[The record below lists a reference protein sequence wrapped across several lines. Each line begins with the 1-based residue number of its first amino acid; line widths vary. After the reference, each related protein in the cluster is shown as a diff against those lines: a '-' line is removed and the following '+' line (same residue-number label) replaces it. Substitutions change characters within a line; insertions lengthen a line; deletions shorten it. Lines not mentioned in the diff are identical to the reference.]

1 MLSAQTTRSHCQT
14 GKDREMDIE
23 SPRYAANLPSVGI
36 STFFRSP
43 VCEEFSK
50 VDADVAFLGIPYDG
64 GIGFRPGT
72 RFGPREMRSFSVRYS
87 AWGGHGPNGYW
98 DVNQRKRFL
107 KGVRMV
113 DCGDVDISYYD
124 FEINRHKMTSSV
136 EAILDRKAFPVLV
149 GGDHSV
155 TFPNV
160 CAFSRFAPLDIVH
173 IDAHMDWRD
182 SVGGVK
188 FANASPLRRSK
199 ELPFVRNMVHLGIRD
214 VRTSDD
220 QVADAEAAGAQ
231 VFTRDEI
238 REQGVT
244 TILERFPQLGNVFV
258 TIDIDGLDPSIAPG
272 TGSPTVDG
280 LLYHEVR
287 ALLQGVTRRA
297 NVVGFDLVEV
307 NPMVDLNG
315 QTCLLAS
322 TLILEFLGAI
332 FASRGIGLEK

>member
-1 MLSAQTTRSHCQT
+1 M
-14 GKDREMDIE
+14 
-23 SPRYAANLPSVGI
+23 
-36 STFFRSP
+36 FRSAI
-43 VCEEFSK
+43 CEDFSK
-50 VDADVAFLGIPYDG
+50 LDTDIAFLGIPYDG

-72 RFGPREMRSFSVRYS
+72 RFGPREIRTYSVRYS
-87 AWGGHGPNGYW
+87 AWGGHTPNGYW

-107 KGVRMV
+107 KSIRMV
-113 DCGDVDISYYD
+113 DCGDVDITYYD
-124 FEINRHKMTSSV
+124 FDINRRKMTSNI
-136 EAILDRKAFPVLV
+136 EAILDRGAFPVLI

-160 CAFSRFAPLDIVH
+160 CAFSRFGPLDIVH

-182 SVGGVK
+182 SIGGVK
-188 FANASPLRRSK
+188 YANASPLRRSK

-214 VRTSDD
+214 VRTSND
-220 QVADAEAAGAQ
+220 QVADAEAAGAE
-231 VFTRDEI
+231 VFTRDQI
-238 REQGVT
+238 RTLGTKAVLEQ
-244 TILERFPQLGNVFV
+244 FPKLGNVFV

-287 ALLQGVTRRA
+287 ALLQGVCKIGK
-297 NVVGFDLVEV
+297 VVGFDLVEV
-307 NPMVDLNG
+307 NPMVDHYG

-332 FASRGIGLEK
+332 FASQGRGLET

>member
-1 MLSAQTTRSHCQT
+1 MSEILNA
-14 GKDREMDIE
+14 
-23 SPRYAANLPSVGI
+23 PRYAGNLPSVGLA
-36 STFFRSP
+36 TFFRSP
-43 VCEEFSK
+43 VCEDFSRI
-50 VDADVAFLGIPYDG
+50 DADIAFLGIPYDC

-72 RFGPREMRSFSVRYS
+72 RFGPREIRSLSVRYS
-87 AWGGHGPNGYW
+87 AWGGHVPNGYW

-113 DCGDVDISYYD
+113 DCGDVDVVYYD
-124 FEINRHKMTSSV
+124 FENNRRKMTAGV
-136 EAILDRKAFPVLV
+136 EAILDRKAFPVLI

-160 CAFSRFAPLDIVH
+160 AAFSRFGPLDIVH

-182 SVGGVK
+182 AIDGVK
-188 FANASPLRRSK
+188 FGNASPLRRSK

-214 VRTSDD
+214 VRTSED
-220 QVADAEAAGAQ
+220 QIADAEAAGAV
-231 VFTRDEI
+231 VFTREQI
-238 REQGVT
+238 REQGVPA
-244 TILERFPQLGNVFV
+244 ILDRFPPLGNSFV

-287 ALLQGVTRRA
+287 ALLQGVAKRA
-297 NVVGFDLVEV
+297 KVVGFDLVEV
-307 NPMVDLNG
+307 NPMVDVAG
-315 QTCLLAS
+315 QTSLLAS

-332 FASRGIGLEK
+332 FAARGIGVE

>member
-1 MLSAQTTRSHCQT
+1 MS
-14 GKDREMDIE
+14 E
-23 SPRYAANLPSVGI
+23 SRYAANLPSVGLV
-36 STFFRSP
+36 SMFRSP
-43 VCEEFSK
+43 ICEDFDK
-50 VDADVAFLGIPYDG
+50 LDADIAFLGIPYDG

-72 RFGPREMRSFSVRYS
+72 RFGPREIRTYSVRYS
-87 AWGGHGPNGYW
+87 AWGGHAPNGYW

-107 KGVRMV
+107 KGLRMV
-113 DCGDVDISYYD
+113 DCGDVDIAYYD
-124 FEINRHKMTSSV
+124 FENNRNKMTSNV
-136 EAILDRKAFPVLV
+136 EAILDRGAFPVLI

-155 TFPNV
+155 SFPNI

-182 SVGGVK
+182 EIGGVK
-188 FANASPLRRSK
+188 YANASPLRRSK

-220 QVADAEAAGAQ
+220 QIADAEAAGAKI
-231 VFTRDEI
+231 FTREMI
-238 REQGVT
+238 RDIGSKGV
-244 TILERFPQLGNVFV
+244 LERMPKLGNTFV

-287 ALLQGVTRRA
+287 SLLQGVTKIGK
-297 NVVGFDLVEV
+297 VVGFDLVEV
-307 NPMVDLNG
+307 NPMVDHYG

-332 FASRGIGLEK
+332 FASQGRGVEG

>member
-1 MLSAQTTRSHCQT
+1 MS
-14 GKDREMDIE
+14 E
-23 SPRYAANLPSVGI
+23 PRYDANLPSVGLV
-36 STFFRSP
+36 SMFRSP
-43 VCEEFSK
+43 VCEDFSK
-50 VDADVAFLGIPYDG
+50 LEADIAFLGIPYDG

-72 RFGPREMRSFSVRYS
+72 RFGPREIRTFSVRYS
-87 AWGGHGPNGYW
+87 AWGGHKPNGYW

-107 KGVRMV
+107 KGLRMA
-113 DCGDVDISYYD
+113 DCGDVDIAYYD
-124 FEINRHKMTSSV
+124 FENNRRKMTSNIES
-136 EAILDRKAFPVLV
+136 ILDKGAFPVLI

-160 CAFSRFAPLDIVH
+160 CAFSRFGPVDIVH

-182 SVGGVK
+182 QIGGVRH
-188 FANASPLRRSK
+188 ANASPLRRSK

-220 QVADAEAAGAQ
+220 QIADAEKAGAH
-231 VFTRDEI
+231 VFTREQI
-238 REQGVT
+238 RELGPKAV
-244 TILERFPQLGNVFV
+244 LERFPKLGNVFV

-287 ALLQGVTRRA
+287 SLLQGVTKLG

-307 NPMVDLNG
+307 NPMVDHYG

-332 FASRGIGLEK
+332 FASRGLGLES

>member
-1 MLSAQTTRSHCQT
+1 
-14 GKDREMDIE
+14 MDA
-23 SPRYAANLPSVGI
+23 PRYAANLPSVGLA
-36 STFFRSP
+36 TFFRSP
-43 VCEEFSK
+43 VCEDLSK
-50 VDADVAFLGIPYDG
+50 IDADVAFLGIPYDC

-87 AWGGHGPNGYW
+87 AWGGRAASGYW

-113 DCGDVDISYYD
+113 DCGDVDVTYYD
-124 FEINRHKMTSSV
+124 FENNRRKMTAGV
-136 EAILDRKAFPVLV
+136 EAILSRNAFPVLI

-182 SVGGVK
+182 SIDGVK
-188 FANASPLRRSK
+188 FGNASPLRRSK
-199 ELPFVRNMVHLGIRD
+199 ELSFVRNMVHLGIRD
-214 VRTSDD
+214 IRTSDD
-220 QVADAEAAGAQ
+220 QIADAEGAGAM
-231 VFTRDEI
+231 VVTREQI
-238 REQGVT
+238 REAGVP
-244 TILERFPQLGNVFV
+244 TILERLPPLGNCFV

-287 ALLQGVTRRA
+287 ALLQGVAKRA
-297 NVVGFDLVEV
+297 KVVGFDLVEV
-307 NPMVDLNG
+307 NPMVDLAG
-315 QTCLLAS
+315 QTSLLAS
-322 TLILEFLGAI
+322 TLVLEFLGAV
-332 FASRGIGLEK
+332 FASRGIGLD

>member
-1 MLSAQTTRSHCQT
+1 MSEL
-14 GKDREMDIE
+14 
-23 SPRYAANLPSVGI
+23 RYAANLPSVGLV
-36 STFFRSP
+36 SMFRSP
-43 VCEEFSK
+43 ICEDFSK
-50 VDADVAFLGIPYDG
+50 LEADIAFLGIPYDG

-72 RFGPREMRSFSVRYS
+72 RFGPREIRAFSVRYS
-87 AWGGHGPNGYW
+87 AWGGHSPSGYW

-107 KGVRMV
+107 KGLRMV
-113 DCGDVDISYYD
+113 DCGDVDIAYYD
-124 FEINRHKMTSSV
+124 FEYNRRKMTSSI
-136 EAILDRKAFPVLV
+136 EAILDKSAFPVLI

-160 CAFSRFAPLDIVH
+160 CAFSRFGPLDIVH

-182 SVGGVK
+182 QIAGVK
-188 FANASPLRRSK
+188 HANASPLRRSK

-220 QVADAEAAGAQ
+220 QIADAEAAGAK
-231 VFTRDEI
+231 VFTREQI
-238 REQGVT
+238 RDLGVKGV
-244 TILERFPQLGNVFV
+244 LERMPKLGNTFV

-287 ALLQGVTRRA
+287 ALLQDVAKMGK
-297 NVVGFDLVEV
+297 VVGFDLVEV
-307 NPMVDLNG
+307 NPMVDHYG

-332 FASRGIGLEK
+332 FASQRRGVEG

>member
-1 MLSAQTTRSHCQT
+1 MSEL
-14 GKDREMDIE
+14 
-23 SPRYAANLPSVGI
+23 RYAANLPSVGLV
-36 STFFRSP
+36 SMFRSP
-43 VCEEFSK
+43 ICEDFSK
-50 VDADVAFLGIPYDG
+50 LEADIAFLGIPYDG

-72 RFGPREMRSFSVRYS
+72 RFGPREIRTFSVRYS
-87 AWGGHGPNGYW
+87 AWGGHSPSGYW

-107 KGVRMV
+107 KGLRMV
-113 DCGDVDISYYD
+113 DCGDVDIAYYD
-124 FEINRHKMTSSV
+124 FEYNRRKMTSSI
-136 EAILDRKAFPVLV
+136 EAILDKNAFPVLI

-160 CAFSRFAPLDIVH
+160 CAFSRFGPLDIVH

-182 SVGGVK
+182 QIAGVK
-188 FANASPLRRSK
+188 HANASPLRRSK

-220 QVADAEAAGAQ
+220 QIADAEAAGAK
-231 VFTRDEI
+231 VFTREQI
-238 REQGVT
+238 RDLGVKGV
-244 TILERFPQLGNVFV
+244 LERMPKLGNTFV

-287 ALLQGVTRRA
+287 TLLQDVAKMGK
-297 NVVGFDLVEV
+297 VVGFDLVEV
-307 NPMVDLNG
+307 NPMVDHYG

-332 FASRGIGLEK
+332 FASQRRGVEG

>member
-1 MLSAQTTRSHCQT
+1 MT
-14 GKDREMDIE
+14 
-23 SPRYAANLPSVGI
+23 SPRYSANLPSVGLT
-36 STFFRSP
+36 TFFRSP
-43 VCEEFSK
+43 VCEDFGK
-50 VDADVAFLGIPYDG
+50 IDADIAFLGIPYDC

-72 RFGPREMRSFSVRYS
+72 RLGPREIRNYSVRYS
-87 AWGGHGPNGYW
+87 AWGGHSSPGGYW

-113 DCGDVDISYYD
+113 DAGDVDITYYD
-124 FEINRHKMTSSV
+124 FELNRRKMTTSI
-136 EAILDRKAFPVLV
+136 EAILDRGTFPVLI

-160 CAFSRFAPLDIVH
+160 CAFSRFGPLDIVH

-182 SVGGVK
+182 EIDGVK
-188 FANASPLRRSK
+188 FGNASPLRRSK
-199 ELPFVRNMVHLGIRD
+199 ELPFVRNMIHLGIRD

-220 QVADAEAAGAQ
+220 QIADAEAAGAV
-231 VFTRDEI
+231 VFTREQI
-238 REQGVT
+238 REQGVKA
-244 TILERFPQLGNVFV
+244 ILDRFPKLGNTFV

-287 ALLQGVTRRA
+287 GLLQGVASRA
-297 NVVGFDLVEV
+297 KVVGFDLVEV
-307 NPMVDLNG
+307 NPLVEPFG

-322 TLILEFLGAI
+322 TLILEFLGPI
-332 FASRGIGLEK
+332 FASRGIGVE

>member
-1 MLSAQTTRSHCQT
+1 MMSDA
-14 GKDREMDIE
+14 
-23 SPRYAANLPSVGI
+23 RYEANLPSVGL

-43 VCEEFSK
+43 VCEDFSK
-50 VDADVAFLGIPYDG
+50 IDADIAFLGIPYDC

-72 RFGPREMRSFSVRYS
+72 RFGPREIRNYSVRYS
-87 AWGGHGPNGYW
+87 AWGGHRPNGYW

-107 KGVRMV
+107 KGLRMV
-113 DCGDVDISYYD
+113 DCGDVDITYYD
-124 FEINRHKMTSSV
+124 FDTNRRKIISSI
-136 EAILDRKAFPVLV
+136 EAILDRKAFPVLI

-160 CAFSRFAPLDIVH
+160 CAFSRFGPLDIVH

-182 SVGGVK
+182 EIGGVK

-199 ELPFVRNMVHLGIRD
+199 ELPFVRNMVQLGIRD

-220 QVADAEAAGAQ
+220 QIADAEAAGAL
-231 VFTRDEI
+231 VVTREQI
-238 REQGVT
+238 REQGVSAV
-244 TILERFPQLGNVFV
+244 LDRFPSLGNTFV

-287 ALLQGVTRRA
+287 ALLQGVAKRGK
-297 NVVGFDLVEV
+297 VVGFDLVEV
-307 NPMVDLNG
+307 NPMVDPHG
-315 QTCLLAS
+315 RTCLLAS

-332 FASRGIGLEK
+332 FASRGVVE

>member
-1 MLSAQTTRSHCQT
+1 MS
-14 GKDREMDIE
+14 EE
-23 SPRYAANLPSVGI
+23 RYEANLPSVGLV
-36 STFFRSP
+36 SMFRSP
-43 VCEEFSK
+43 VCEDFSK
-50 VDADVAFLGIPYDG
+50 IDADIAFLGIPYDC

-72 RFGPREMRSFSVRYS
+72 RFGPREIRTYSVRYS
-87 AWGGHGPNGYW
+87 AWGGHTPSGYW

-107 KGVRMV
+107 KGLRIV
-113 DCGDVDISYYD
+113 DCGDVDITYYD
-124 FEINRHKMTSSV
+124 YEINRRKMTASV
-136 EAILDRKAFPVLV
+136 EAILDRGAFPVLI

-160 CAFSRFAPLDIVH
+160 CAFSRFGPIDIVQ

-182 SVGGVK
+182 QIGGVK
-188 FANASPLRRSK
+188 FANASPMRRSK

-220 QVADAEAAGAQ
+220 QIADAEGAGAKI
-231 VFTRDEI
+231 FTREDI
-238 REQGVT
+238 RTLGVSGV
-244 TILERFPQLGNVFV
+244 LERFPALGNVFV

-280 LLYHEVR
+280 LQYHETR
-287 ALLQGVTRRA
+287 ALLQGVA
-297 NVVGFDLVEV
+297 KLGKVVGFDLVEV
-307 NPMVDLNG
+307 NPMVDHHG

-332 FASRGIGLEK
+332 FAAEGRGLE